1 MRDWWGT
8 RSSANSQRVKEVDR
22 LARHDFSL
30 WGRGI
35 ARRIAGVSKKGALLG
50 QGSNGCMVVKY
61 SLFFLLFFLCYR
73 PPGCTGFLDGDGS
86 WDLGDMGKGDLP
98 LKDLRGL
105 GPG

>member
-1 MRDWWGT
+1 
-8 RSSANSQRVKEVDR
+8 
-22 LARHDFSL
+22 
-30 WGRGI
+30 
-35 ARRIAGVSKKGALLG
+35 
-50 QGSNGCMVVKY
+50 MVVKY

-86 WDLGDMGKGDLP
+86 WDLGDIGKGDLP